1 MSPGNFDQWGA
12 SSSTK
17 RTISILHANGLSIA
31 VLVALGVPSLFLFAL
46 RADIHVKD
54 VILAALDTGL
64 LESMIILLV
73 LIGGILA
80 HELIHGLFF
89 SLYAHNGWKA
99 ISFGV
104 LWQYITPYCHCSEP
118 VLLVHYAIAS
128 LAPTVILGMI
138 PLALSFVIVN
148 SHMLLFGLCF
158 IAAGSGDILLVM
170 TLRKEH
176 GGCHV
181 LDLKD
186 EVGYVIFHR
195 ST

>member
-1 MSPGNFDQWGA
+1 MSPGNCGQWGA

-104 LWQYITPYCHCSEP
+104 LWQYITPYCHCSASP
-118 VLLVHYAIAS
+118 WFIAFTS
-128 LAPTVILGMI
+128 TDGHSRNDS
-138 PLALSFVIVN
+138 ALSFVVVN
-148 SHMLLFGLCF
+148 SHILLFGLCF
-158 IAAGSGDILLVM
+158 IAAGSGDILLVL